1 VFVDSGKKKL
11 ETTRFDGFRPAD
23 AATCQVNQG
32 ITRTL
37 LQGLA
42 LGKSLH
48 YLNKYFHTTNRRNA
62 SFTFVMMKGQANDGP
77 ERLITSRN
85 SVNRLIDALLQ

>member
-48 YLNKYFHTTNRRNA
+48 YLKTSTSTRPIVEMPG
-62 SFTFVMMKGQANDGP
+62 FTFVMMKG
-77 ERLITSRN
+77 ERS
-85 SVNRLIDALLQ
+85 S